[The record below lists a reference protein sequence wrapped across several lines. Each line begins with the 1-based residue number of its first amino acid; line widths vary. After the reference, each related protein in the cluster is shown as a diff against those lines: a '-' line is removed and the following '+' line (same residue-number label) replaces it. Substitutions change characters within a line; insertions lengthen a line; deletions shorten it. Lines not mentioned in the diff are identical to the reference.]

1 MKFDDKI
8 YCQRFSQG
16 HRNPV
21 GKTLVGFDG
30 AGLDSNDKYVL
41 EHMLQETMHKLK
53 KYTEQGLDV
62 KRRARLQYRH

>member
-1 MKFDDKI
+1 M
-8 YCQRFSQG
+8 
-16 HRNPV
+16 